1 MSLPTTLKLLR
12 ESKQWSQEDVAEK
25 LNISPKTYSR
35 FERGETKLIH
45 DKLEKLAEIY
55 QIKLSDLIS
64 VSDGEKMVIIN
75 GGTISGVFSEQHYTE
90 GNGNVQN
97 TSQQDVEYLK
107 EKLELKEQIIAQ
119 QASEIQTLKRVIE
132 LLEEK
137 LSQLNR

>member
-75 GGTISGVFSEQHYTE
+75 GGTIAGVFSEQHYTE

-137 LSQLNR
+137 LFQLNH